1 MNVRKRIT
9 DYPAIFWAAL
19 IATMVGGWM
28 SVHAYKAMLHADD
41 ALLRSIG
48 MFVVLECVSI
58 FAAAAMNTRGQGLLV
73 GLAFVLIFGCAG
85 TEIFLGA
92 SELQRGVMQMTET
105 AKAASASTANG
116 TANASALATAQ
127 EGLKSCQARYPRKKK
142 DAQART
148 ECAKPYEQSIAALT
162 AGEPTKAVTF
172 DPEAAG
178 MLALWQGITDAYN
191 AMLGKE
197 GEEAAK
203 VEQVAFIA
211 MLSIFTVFVI
221 GKLFLWSKYAA
232 WKTANYGND
241 YQTPHTV
248 IVPEHHL
255 GTPAAAVEPDTAHDD
270 DPDDDQADTHGQ
282 PYKQPKQGFGFVP
295 AGSRAAS
302 SADRNR
308 AAVNMENAMPLQP
321 TVGSASRA
329 HLQPPVNTADCITAD
344 CKGAQA
350 VGREHTKNALNA
362 SAYAQA
368 VQARVGQEIAC
379 PVCGKHFIKRNVQ
392 HLFCSRNRKPRA
404 DGLNCSDIWHNEH
417 NPERVAALK
426 ALRRKQG

>member
-1 MNVRKRIT
+1 MMNVRKRIT

-19 IATMVGGWM
+19 VATIVGGWM
-28 SVHAYKAMLHADD
+28 SVHAYKAMIHADD
-41 ALLRSIG
+41 ALIRSIG

-58 FAAAAMNTRGQGLLV
+58 FAAATMNTRGQGLLV

-127 EGLKSCQARYPRKKK
+127 EGLKGCQTRYPRKKK

-148 ECAKPYEQSIAALT
+148 ECVKPYEKSIAALT
-162 AGEPTKAVTF
+162 AGEPAKAVAF

-191 AMLGKE
+191 TMMGKE

-232 WKTANYGND
+232 WKTANYGDD
-241 YQTPHTV
+241 YQAPNAVT
-248 IVPEHHL
+248 VPEHAI
-255 GTPAAAVEPDTAHDD
+255 GNPASVAESIADGSNEPK
-270 DPDDDQADTHGQ
+270 PQ
-282 PYKQPKQGFGFVP
+282 PEKPPFGFVP

-308 AAVNMENAMPLQP
+308 AANMHVSDSKQASNMHVLHAHVRHEHVEHEHVNNMHVGDNDAAYMHVTNAKIG
-321 TVGSASRA
+321 TTC
-329 HLQPPVNTADCITAD
+329 N
-344 CKGAQA
+344 
-350 VGREHTKNALNA
+350 
-362 SAYAQA
+362 
-368 VQARVGQEIAC
+368 C
-379 PVCGKHFIKRNVQ
+379 PQCGTEFVKRNKW
-392 HLFCSRNRKPRA
+392 HTFCNPKCRDS
-404 DGLNCSDIWHNEH
+404 WHNDRDP
-417 NPERVAALK
+417 N
-426 ALRRKQG
+426 RRAYLAKKRK

>member
-19 IATMVGGWM
+19 IATIVGGWM
-28 SVHAYKAMLHADD
+28 SVHAYKAMIHADD
-41 ALLRSIG
+41 ALIRSIG

-58 FAAAAMNTRGQGLLV
+58 FAAATMNTRGQGLLV

-127 EGLKSCQARYPRKKK
+127 EGLKGCQARYPRKKK

-148 ECAKPYEQSIAALT
+148 ECAKPYEKSIAALT
-162 AGEPTKAVTF
+162 AGEPAKAVTF

-232 WKTANYGND
+232 WKTANYGDD
-241 YQTPHTV
+241 YQAPNAVT
-248 IVPEHHL
+248 VPEHAI
-255 GTPAAAVEPDTAHDD
+255 GNTASVAESIADNDDEPEAQPAKIP
-270 DPDDDQADTHGQ
+270 
-282 PYKQPKQGFGFVP
+282 FGFT
-295 AGSRAAS
+295 GSKAAAAS

-344 CKGAQA
+344 CKGVQT
-350 VGREHTKNALNA
+350 VGREHEKNALNA

-368 VQARVGQEIAC
+368 LQARVGQEIAC

-404 DGLNCSDIWHNEH
+404 DGLNCSDIWHNEQ
-417 NPERVAALK
+417 NPERIAALK
-426 ALRRKQG
+426 AIKRRKSA

>member
-19 IATMVGGWM
+19 IATIVGGWM
-28 SVHAYKAMLHADD
+28 SVHAYKAMIHADD
-41 ALLRSIG
+41 ALIRSIG

-58 FAAAAMNTRGQGLLV
+58 FAAATMNTRGQGLLV

-116 TANASALATAQ
+116 TANASALTTAQ
-127 EGLKSCQARYPRKKK
+127 EGLKGCQARYPRKTK

-148 ECAKPYEQSIAALT
+148 ECAKPYEKSIAALT
-162 AGEPTKAVTF
+162 AGEPAKTVAF

-191 AMLGKE
+191 TMMGKE

-232 WKTANYGND
+232 WKTANYGDD
-241 YQTPHTV
+241 YQAVT
-248 IVPEHHL
+248 VPEQAM
-255 GTPAAAVEPDTAHDD
+255 GNPANVADSVDD
-270 DPDDDQADTHGQ
+270 DT
-282 PYKQPKQGFGFVP
+282 QPKPEKPPFGFSP
-295 AGSRAAS
+295 SKASAS

-308 AAVNMENAMPLQP
+308 ALHARVDTRSDDLH
-321 TVGSASRA
+321 A
-329 HLQPPVNTADCITAD
+329 HVNTRPCNNTHDPL
-344 CKGAQA
+344 
-350 VGREHTKNALNA
+350 H
-362 SAYAQA
+362 
-368 VQARVGQEIAC
+368 ARVNTRPRNNTHDDLHAAYTHAADANAGEHVNC
-379 PVCGKHFIKRNVQ
+379 PQCGTVFRKVNKQ
-392 HLFCSRNRKPRA
+392 HTFCQKTCKDEWWNTKDPSR
-404 DGLNCSDIWHNEH
+404 LE
-417 NPERVAALK
+417 ALK
-426 ALRRKQG
+426 ALKRRGKAA

>member
-1 MNVRKRIT
+1 MTRKHFT

-19 IATMVGGWM
+19 IATIVGGWM
-28 SVHAYKAMLHADD
+28 SVHAYKAMIHADD
-41 ALLRSIG
+41 ALIRSIG

-58 FAAAAMNTRGQGLLV
+58 FAAATMNTRGQGLLV

-116 TANASALATAQ
+116 TANASAMATAQ
-127 EGLKSCQARYPRKKK
+127 EGLKGCQARYPRKKK

-148 ECAKPYEQSIAALT
+148 ECAKPYEKSIAALT
-162 AGEPTKAVTF
+162 AGEPAKAVTF

-232 WKTANYGND
+232 WVAQHYG
-241 YQTPHTV
+241 
-248 IVPEHHL
+248 EHDQQHVTIDESKL
-255 GTPAAAVEPDTAHDD
+255 GEPDAIPQAQATEPEPRKPFGFSPSNPAPSSAAINRAKYMHVSTLDPIHAHVNKHVHVNTHEHVNNMHVSNNQSSEKSTNYDRATSAKVGSLIDCPQCGTTFRKANKWHTFCKPTCRDTWHNAHD
-270 DPDDDQADTHGQ
+270 P
-282 PYKQPKQGFGFVP
+282 
-295 AGSRAAS
+295 
-302 SADRNR
+302 NR
-308 AAVNMENAMPLQP
+308 
-321 TVGSASRA
+321 
-329 HLQPPVNTADCITAD
+329 
-344 CKGAQA
+344 
-350 VGREHTKNALNA
+350 
-362 SAYAQA
+362 
-368 VQARVGQEIAC
+368 VQYL
-379 PVCGKHFIKRNVQ
+379 K
-392 HLFCSRNRKPRA
+392 NRK
-404 DGLNCSDIWHNEH
+404 
-417 NPERVAALK
+417 
-426 ALRRKQG
+426 RKPQ

>member
-19 IATMVGGWM
+19 IATIVGGWM
-28 SVHAYKAMLHADD
+28 SVHAYKAMIHADD
-41 ALLRSIG
+41 ALIRSIG

-58 FAAAAMNTRGQGLLV
+58 FAAATMNTKGQGLLV

-127 EGLKSCQARYPRKKK
+127 EGLKGCQTRYPRKKK
-142 DAQART
+142 DAQARA
-148 ECAKPYEQSIAALT
+148 ECSKPYEKSIAALT
-162 AGEPTKAVTF
+162 AGEPAKTVAF

-191 AMLGKE
+191 TMMGKE
-197 GEEAAK
+197 GEEVAK

-232 WKTANYGND
+232 WKTANYGDD
-241 YQTPHTV
+241 YQAVT
-248 IVPEHHL
+248 VPE
-255 GTPAAAVEPDTAHDD
+255 
-270 DPDDDQADTHGQ
+270 QAI
-282 PYKQPKQGFGFVP
+282 
-295 AGSRAAS
+295 GSRATAQNERDGDEPHP
-302 SADRNR
+302 AMVALARDFARAQNAREALYGR
-308 AAVNMENAMPLQP
+308 AANALDNMHVSSSKPTSNMHVEHAHVRHEHVEHAHVNNMH
-321 TVGSASRA
+321 VGSDNDAYMHVTSA
-329 HLQPPVNTADCITAD
+329 
-344 CKGAQA
+344 K
-350 VGREHTKNALNA
+350 VGTTCNCPQCGTEFRKANKWHT
-362 SAYAQA
+362 
-368 VQARVGQEIAC
+368 
-379 PVCGKHFIKRNVQ
+379 
-392 HLFCSRNRKPRA
+392 FCNPKCRDN
-404 DGLNCSDIWHNEH
+404 WHNDRDP
-417 NPERVAALK
+417 N
-426 ALRRKQG
+426 RRAYLAKKRK

>member
-1 MNVRKRIT
+1 MNRKRIT

-19 IATMVGGWM
+19 IATIVGGWM
-28 SVHAYKAMLHADD
+28 SVHAYKAMIHADD
-41 ALLRSIG
+41 ALIRSIG

-58 FAAAAMNTRGQGLLV
+58 FAAATMNTRGQGLLV

-127 EGLKSCQARYPRKKK
+127 EGLKGCQARYPRKRK

-148 ECAKPYEQSIAALT
+148 ECAKPYEKSIAALT
-162 AGEPTKAVTF
+162 AGEPAKAVTF

-191 AMLGKE
+191 VMLGKE

-232 WKTANYGND
+232 WKTANYGDD
-241 YQTPHTV
+241 YRSSVT
-248 IVPEHHL
+248 VPEHAI
-255 GTPAAAVEPDTAHDD
+255 GNPETVAESIADGDDEPEPQPAKVPFGFTGSKSPAAST
-270 DPDDDQADTHGQ
+270 
-282 PYKQPKQGFGFVP
+282 
-295 AGSRAAS
+295 
-302 SADRNR
+302 ADRNR
-308 AAVNMENAMPLQP
+308 AAYM
-321 TVGSASRA
+321 R
-329 HLQPPVNTADCITAD
+329 VNTRPCNNT
-344 CKGAQA
+344 Q
-350 VGREHTKNALNA
+350 
-362 SAYAQA
+362 S
-368 VQARVGQEIAC
+368 VQSDDLHARVNTRPCNNTHDDLHARVNTRTDDDLHAAYTHAADANAGEHVNCPQCGTLFRKVNKQHTFCQKAC
-379 PVCGKHFIKRNVQ
+379 KDEWWNTKDPAR
-392 HLFCSRNRKPRA
+392 L
-404 DGLNCSDIWHNEH
+404 
-417 NPERVAALK
+417 AALK
-426 ALRRKQG
+426 AIKRRKAA

>member
-19 IATMVGGWM
+19 IATIVGGWM
-28 SVHAYKAMLHADD
+28 SVHAYKAMIHADD
-41 ALLRSIG
+41 ALIRSIG

-58 FAAAAMNTRGQGLLV
+58 FAAATMNTRGQGLLV

-127 EGLKSCQARYPRKKK
+127 EGLKGCQARYPRKKK

-148 ECAKPYEQSIAALT
+148 ECAKPYEKSIAALT
-162 AGEPTKAVTF
+162 AGEPAKAVTF

-232 WKTANYGND
+232 WKTANYGDD
-241 YQTPHTV
+241 YQAPNAVT
-248 IVPEHHL
+248 VPEHAI
-255 GTPAAAVEPDTAHDD
+255 GNPTSVAESIADNDAEPEAQPAKMP
-270 DPDDDQADTHGQ
+270 
-282 PYKQPKQGFGFVP
+282 FGFT
-295 AGSRAAS
+295 GSKSPAAS

-308 AAVNMENAMPLQP
+308 ALHARVDTRINDLH
-321 TVGSASRA
+321 A
-329 HLQPPVNTADCITAD
+329 HVNTRPCNNTHDPL
-344 CKGAQA
+344 
-350 VGREHTKNALNA
+350 H
-362 SAYAQA
+362 
-368 VQARVGQEIAC
+368 ARVNTRPRNNTHDDLHAAYTHAADANAGEHVNC
-379 PVCGKHFIKRNVQ
+379 PQCGTVFRKVNKQ
-392 HLFCSRNRKPRA
+392 HTFCQKTCKDEWWNTKDPTR
-404 DGLNCSDIWHNEH
+404 LE
-417 NPERVAALK
+417 ALK
-426 ALRRKQG
+426 AIKRRKSA

>member
-19 IATMVGGWM
+19 IATVVGGWM

-41 ALLRSIG
+41 ALIRSIG

-58 FAAAAMNTRGQGLLV
+58 FAAATMNTRGQGLLV

-105 AKAASASTANG
+105 AKAATASTTND
-116 TANASALATAQ
+116 TANASALTTAQ

-232 WKTANYGND
+232 WKTANYGDD
-241 YQTPHTV
+241 YQTPNAV

-255 GTPAAAVEPDTAHDD
+255 GTPAAVEPDTAHDGD
-270 DPDDDQADTHGQ
+270 GDGDDQIDTHGQ
-282 PYKQPKQGFGFVP
+282 PYKQPKQGFGLIPTGNRV
-295 AGSRAAS
+295 AS

-308 AAVNMENAMPLQP
+308 AAVNMENATVPQVMQLAGMSSP
-321 TVGSASRA
+321 TVTCNT
-329 HLQPPVNTADCITAD
+329 QMPVNTGNCNI
-344 CKGAQA
+344 QIP
-350 VGREHTKNALNA
+350 VGNSINSENSTV
-362 SAYAQA
+362 YTQ
-368 VQARVGQEIAC
+368 VQAAKVGSLVNC
-379 PVCGKHFIKRNVQ
+379 PNCGTAFVKANKWHT
-392 HLFCSRNRKPRA
+392 FCSNNRKPRV
-404 DGLNCSDIWHNEH
+404 DGGNCSDDYHNEH
-417 NPERVAALK
+417 NPERVVALK
-426 ALRRKQG
+426 AKLCKQRG

>member
-19 IATMVGGWM
+19 IATIVGGWM
-28 SVHAYKAMLHADD
+28 SVHAYKAMIHADD
-41 ALLRSIG
+41 ALIRSIG

-58 FAAAAMNTRGQGLLV
+58 FAAATMNTRGQGLLV

-116 TANASALATAQ
+116 TANASALTTAQ
-127 EGLKSCQARYPRKKK
+127 EGLKGCQARYPRKKK

-148 ECAKPYEQSIAALT
+148 ECAKPYEKSIAALT
-162 AGEPTKAVTF
+162 AGEPAKAVTF

-232 WKTANYGND
+232 WKTANYGDD
-241 YQTPHTV
+241 YQAPNTV
-248 IVPEHHL
+248 TVPEHAI
-255 GTPAAAVEPDTAHDD
+255 GNPASVAESIADGSDEPK
-270 DPDDDQADTHGQ
+270 PQ
-282 PYKQPKQGFGFVP
+282 PEKPPFGFVP

-308 AAVNMENAMPLQP
+308 AAVNMENATGGKPLP
-321 TVGSASRA
+321 PSLHERVNTHTCNNTHSPLHERVNTHTCNNTHDPLHERVGNSSGKSTNYDSAASAKVGSMI
-329 HLQPPVNTADCITAD
+329 DCPQCGTTFRKANKWHTFCCST
-344 CKGAQA
+344 CKD
-350 VGREHTKNALNA
+350 N
-362 SAYAQA
+362 
-368 VQARVGQEIAC
+368 
-379 PVCGKHFIKRNVQ
+379 
-392 HLFCSRNRKPRA
+392 
-404 DGLNCSDIWHNEH
+404 WHNERD
-417 NPERVAALK
+417 PSRIEALK
-426 ALRRKQG
+426 AIKRRKSA

>member
-1 MNVRKRIT
+1 MTTRKRIT

-19 IATMVGGWM
+19 IATIVGGWM
-28 SVHAYKAMLHADD
+28 SVHAYKAMIHADD
-41 ALLRSIG
+41 ALIRSIG

-58 FAAAAMNTRGQGLLV
+58 FAAATMNTRGQGLLV

-127 EGLKSCQARYPRKKK
+127 EGLKGCQTRYPRKKK

-148 ECAKPYEQSIAALT
+148 ECAKPYEKSIAALT
-162 AGEPTKAVTF
+162 AGEPAKAVAF

-191 AMLGKE
+191 TMMGKE

-232 WKTANYGND
+232 WKTANYGDD
-241 YQTPHTV
+241 YQAPNAVT
-248 IVPEHHL
+248 VPEHAI
-255 GTPAAAVEPDTAHDD
+255 GNPASVAESIADNNDEPEA
-270 DPDDDQADTHGQ
+270 Q
-282 PYKQPKQGFGFVP
+282 PAKMPFGFTGNKSP
-295 AGSRAAS
+295 AAS

-308 AAVNMENAMPLQP
+308 AQMQAVEKSQFHDRNTGYRNTGNDRVRD
-321 TVGSASRA
+321 TVDGK
-329 HLQPPVNTADCITAD
+329 PYTGNDCITEIRYT
-344 CKGAQA
+344 GIEA
-350 VGREHTKNALNA
+350 VKAA
-362 SAYAQA
+362 K
-368 VQARVGQEIAC
+368 VGQTVNC
-379 PVCGKHFIKRNVQ
+379 PVCGTAFVKANKW
-392 HLFCSRNRKPRA
+392 HLFCSNSRKKKNDGTSCADTYYNSVEPSRIQHIKPR
-404 DGLNCSDIWHNEH
+404 
-417 NPERVAALK
+417 K
-426 ALRRKQG
+426 K

>member
-1 MNVRKRIT
+1 MTRKHFT

-19 IATMVGGWM
+19 IATIVGGWM
-28 SVHAYKAMLHADD
+28 SVHAYKAMIHADD
-41 ALLRSIG
+41 ALIRSIG

-58 FAAAAMNTRGQGLLV
+58 FAAATMNTRGQGLLV

-127 EGLKSCQARYPRKKK
+127 EGLKGCQARYPRKKK

-148 ECAKPYEQSIAALT
+148 ECAKPYEKSIAALT
-162 AGEPTKAVTF
+162 AGEPAKTVAF

-232 WKTANYGND
+232 WKTANYGDD
-241 YQTPHTV
+241 YQAPNAVTA
-248 IVPEHHL
+248 PEHAI
-255 GTPAAAVEPDTAHDD
+255 GNPASVAESIADNNDEPEA
-270 DPDDDQADTHGQ
+270 Q
-282 PYKQPKQGFGFVP
+282 PAKVPFGFT
-295 AGSRAAS
+295 GSKAAAAS

-344 CKGAQA
+344 CKGVQT
-350 VGREHTKNALNA
+350 VGREHEKNALNA

-368 VQARVGQEIAC
+368 LQARVGQEIAC

-404 DGLNCSDIWHNEH
+404 DGLNCSDIWHNEQ
-417 NPERVAALK
+417 NPERIAALK
-426 ALRRKQG
+426 AIKRRKSA